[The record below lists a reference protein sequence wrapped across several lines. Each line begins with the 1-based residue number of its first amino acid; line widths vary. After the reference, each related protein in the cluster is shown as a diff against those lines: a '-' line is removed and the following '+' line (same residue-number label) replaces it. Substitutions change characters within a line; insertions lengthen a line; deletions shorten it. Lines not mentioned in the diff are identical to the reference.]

1 MKKTWKAPMAVAESF
16 NANDYVAAC
25 YQVYCGGPNGNA
37 SCSGL
42 WADSNG
48 NGTYDEGDVDIA
60 KPPYAGAT
68 FIGCGGY
75 HRVIGEGVPANNA
88 FVLQGE
94 EYIPVFYWIGEVL
107 DPTEEGDMADFHFAD
122 LKRENAIIYS
132 ENPNHS

>member
-1 MKKTWKAPMAVAESF
+1 MDT
-16 NANDYVAAC
+16 
-25 YQVYCGGPNGNA
+25 
-37 SCSGL
+37 
-42 WADSNG
+42 NG

-107 DPTEEGDMADFHFAD
+107 DPTEEGDMAEFHFAD